1 MFDFSS
7 FDYKTLKRLAQIKKI
22 KSKNLNKSK
31 LIEKLKEIT
40 SVLIIQKFFRKQN
53 SIPDICPITLEP
65 LVYPFVSIKN
75 PNGHF
80 NYYSLKGLTDF
91 YIKSKKFICPNTR
104 YEISFYKIKEITELY
119 SFYYKKK
126 LKTSTVNTNK
136 KESPL
141 ELLWLGRT
149 LMEYSEGIPN
159 LNLTTDT
166 INFDIMPYILN
177 YLYYICLKDKI
188 YAESILFDM
197 YCKLETLCFENKSL
211 ILRRLRDINF

>member
-22 KSKNLNKSK
+22 KSRNLNKSK
-31 LIEKLKEIT
+31 LIEKLKKIT
-40 SVLIIQKFFRKQN
+40 CVVLIQKFFRKLN
-53 SIPDICPITLEP
+53 SIPEICPITLEP

-126 LKTSTVNTNK
+126 LKTTPINTNK

-149 LMEYSEGIPN
+149 LIEYSEGIPN
-159 LNLTTDT
+159 LNLTADT
-166 INFDIMPYILN
+166 INFNVMPYILN
-177 YLYYICLKDKI
+177 YLYCICIKDKI
-188 YAESILFDM
+188 YAKSILVDM
-197 YCKLETLCFENKSL
+197 CYKLETISFENKSL
-211 ILRRLRDINF
+211 ILGRLRDIKF